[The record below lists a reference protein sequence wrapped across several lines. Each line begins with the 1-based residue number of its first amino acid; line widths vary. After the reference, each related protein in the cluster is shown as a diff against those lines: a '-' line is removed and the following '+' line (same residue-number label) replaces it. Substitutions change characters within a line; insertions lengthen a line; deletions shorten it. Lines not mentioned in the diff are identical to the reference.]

1 MVQEKSSSDG
11 YLPIDVSDSG
21 NTPKDIT
28 VDLESDFKIKD
39 IKITGSI
46 KLIFL
51 SFCIIGIGYSVLS
64 GNIAGFLVFCMV
76 MVFIMDMMGMLDS
89 LKKAKRDMSK
99 PGGYE
104 NIE

>member
-1 MVQEKSSSDG
+1 MAQEKDSSDG
-11 YLPIDVSDSG
+11 SLPKDANDYG
-21 NTPKDIT
+21 NIPRDIT
-28 VDLESDFKIKD
+28 VDLDSDYGIKD
-39 IKITGSI
+39 IKLTGVI

-51 SFCIIGIGYSVLS
+51 TFCLIGIGYSMMA
-64 GNIAGFLVFCMV
+64 GNIAGFLVFCVV
-76 MVFIMDMMGMLDS
+76 MVFIMDLMGMLDS